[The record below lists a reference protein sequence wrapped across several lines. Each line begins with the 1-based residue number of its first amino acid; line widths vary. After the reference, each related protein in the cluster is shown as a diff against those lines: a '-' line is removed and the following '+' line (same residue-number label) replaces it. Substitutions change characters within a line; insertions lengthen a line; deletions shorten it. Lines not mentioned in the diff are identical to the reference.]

1 MYFISTVGINEE
13 VIRRYLELQEEEEIE
28 DKHKLSF
35 EYSTHIKAWE
45 SILW

>member
-13 VIRRYLELQEEEEIE
+13 VIRRYLELQEEEETE
-28 DKHKLSF
+28 DKHNLSF
-35 EYSTHIKAWE
+35 ECSTSIKAWE